1 MTRKLLCFANCL
13 TAKKEIAHRVCLMRH
28 MCLCVCLCVCVHPYM
43 CACIYVHVRRFKLQG
58 WKRSSFYWR
67 RVGGGEKRR
76 GKPQRVSGGAK
87 IIQENTLSSKGFFSG
102 FSIILKNSLQV
113 SSCL

>member
-1 MTRKLLCFANCL
+1 
-13 TAKKEIAHRVCLMRH
+13 MRH
-28 MCLCVCLCVCVHPYM
+28 MCLCVCVCTHTCVHVFM
-43 CACIYVHVRRFKLQG
+43 CMYVDSNYRGGRGALSIG
-58 WKRSSFYWR
+58 
-67 RVGGGEKRR
+67 GGLGGEKRR

-87 IIQENTLSSKGFFSG
+87 IIQQNTLSNKGFFLG